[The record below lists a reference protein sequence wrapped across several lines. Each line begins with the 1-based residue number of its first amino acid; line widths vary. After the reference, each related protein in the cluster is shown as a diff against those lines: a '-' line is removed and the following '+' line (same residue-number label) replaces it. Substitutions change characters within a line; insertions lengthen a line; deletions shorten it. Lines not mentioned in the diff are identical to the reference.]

1 MHCRQLVTATWAAA
15 TVLAAA
21 AIAIPASLI
30 AQQPAGQ
37 QPAAGVKLTLL
48 DGQAVSTPAIAVA
61 GGKVTGEGL
70 PTGLTL
76 DDLRRI
82 DLPGPSPAAEKP
94 PLVVELR
101 GGGLVAGR
109 SVTIGDDKCVVEW
122 SLGEKLSL
130 PIDVVRAV
138 RFAPATANPEFDK
151 VLAAP
156 AADADRIFFKVDD
169 KFDSIAGLIVSLTA
183 EQLTFQFE
191 GAERTL
197 PRSQLFGIV
206 VAQAAAEDDPTRCL
220 VWLRDG
226 SRLAGD
232 LTSVEGKQALLALPG
247 GGQVAFPWS
256 AAAKVDVRSSRVAFL
271 SNLKPTSVEEG
282 AVVTITRPWQR
293 DKNVMGRPLVLA
305 SQTFDKGIGVHAR
318 SSLTFAAGG
327 KYDTLAAVIGIDAG
341 TGGKGDCVFTVLG
354 DGQPLFTKRVKG
366 NEPPQEISVE
376 IARVREVTLLVEPG
390 ADLDLADH
398 ANWCEVRLI
407 KAK

>member
-1 MHCRQLVTATWAAA
+1 MNAPSAMRIPRLVLVLLTAALSLQVA
-15 TVLAAA
+15 VLQCVV
-21 AIAIPASLI
+21 
-30 AQQPAGQ
+30 AQQPA
-37 QPAAGVKLTLL
+37 PGVKLTLL
-48 DGQAVSTPAIAVA
+48 DGQSVATLSLSIA
-61 GGKVTGEGL
+61 GGKLSGEGL
-70 PTGLTL
+70 PAGLSL

-82 DLPGPSPAAEKP
+82 DVPGVAQTPEKP
-94 PLVVELR
+94 AVAVELR
-101 GGGLVAGR
+101 GGGLVGGR
-109 SVTIGDDKCVVEW
+109 TVAIGDDKCQIEW
-122 SLGEKLSL
+122 SLGDKLSL

-138 RFAPATANPEFDK
+138 RFEPATANPEFDK
-151 VLAAP
+151 ALTAP

-169 KFDSIAGLIVSLTA
+169 KYDSIAGLIVSLTP

-197 PRSQLFGIV
+197 PRGQLYGIV

-220 VWLRDG
+220 VALRDG

-232 LTSVEGKQALLALPG
+232 LTSLENGRATLELLG
-247 GGQVAFPWS
+247 GGKVALTWS
-256 AAAKVDVRSSRVAFL
+256 AVSRVDVRSSRIAFL
-271 SNLKPTSVEEG
+271 SDLKPTSVEE
-282 AVVTITRPWQR
+282 ATIVTSSRPWQR
-293 DKNVMGRPLVLA
+293 DKNVMGKALVLGTK
-305 SQTFDKGIGVHAR
+305 TFDKGIGVHAR

-366 NEPPQEISVE
+366 NEPPQDISVE
-376 IARVREVTLLVEPG
+376 IARVNEVTLLVEPG